1 MFDAK
6 HGLASLNHDIIVEL
20 VVKKCPYYKRSKKKE
35 LTIIT
40 GTGTRIEKLSVV
52 LDVILQLEKEQGLAP
67 KGEVMQR
74 LQTKGIKPEQ
84 ADELIRYLLREGI
97 IYEAKDGYLKKT

>member
-35 LTIIT
+35 LRIIR
-40 GTGTRIEKLSVV
+40 GTSTTREKVSAV
-52 LDVILQLEKEQGLAP
+52 LEAILQLEKEQGLAP

-74 LQTKGIKPEQ
+74 LQTKGIKSEQ
-84 ADELIRYLLREGI
+84 ADELIRYLLREGT